1 MKYCGNYFINK
12 WTRAGDKAIE
22 QRKAERSIK
31 KFRKKC
37 MIETYGYDY
46 YLRDKLWEKLK
57 KQKKRDTYESWKKR
71 LAIYGFTVHG
81 FDTKR
86 NQQHYGKP
94 LVHQYNFYDFED
106 NMEVLNKGDSKMN
119 KLTWNDILKS
129 YTDNPRDVITR
140 ENGIWFYAY
149 GEGNKVYIES
159 GRSHENCSI
168 ITLRRLLDSGNF
180 EEVYDMYL
188 KKAPR
193 EEVCAVTQ
201 NSSYWFGIFSE
212 LSD

>member
-1 MKYCGNYFINK
+1 
-12 WTRAGDKAIE
+12 
-22 QRKAERSIK
+22 
-31 KFRKKC
+31 

-106 NMEVLNKGDSKMN
+106 NIEVLNKGDNKMN

-159 GRSHENCSI
+159 GRSHENCSK
-168 ITLRRLLDSGNF
+168 ITVRRSLGSENF